1 MTPTADGRIC
11 VQVRIAGC
19 GSMNSNRAFTLI
31 ALKTGSY
38 ADIAFALPNISTY

>member
-11 VQVRIAGC
+11 V
-19 GSMNSNRAFTLI
+19 RADRRMRLDEFEPRFLLI